1 MRPLAVV
8 TAWSSLSLFRII
20 VRLMKPE
27 LVSTNLLPERITP
40 AGCERVRE
48 AENFGNRYM
57 TGGAKIPT
65 SGNLG

>member
-27 LVSTNLLPERITP
+27 LVSTNLLPKRITP
-40 AGCERVRE
+40 AGCERVRGGGKFRE
-48 AENFGNRYM
+48 SLHD
-57 TGGAKIPT
+57 GGAKIPT
-65 SGNLG
+65 SGNVG